1 MIEIFG
7 YIMLTVSIL
16 ANGDIV
22 GKATDYYTSYD
33 DCFIDS
39 LRKREN
45 RSLDNIGTGYVCVE
59 DYIDGTISQ

>member
-16 ANGDIV
+16 ANGDIE

-45 RSLDNIGTGYVCVE
+45 RSLDNIGTGYVF
-59 DYIDGTISQ
+59 